1 MWLSMELLKCGMTPL
16 TGLNFL
22 FKSICQHLDYFSTH
36 RSSFV
41 VRKVHACAEFWTLS
55 LSKKQKTPETNIF
68 YIGIENF
75 HNWWWLAKSGK
86 FRWVGYW
93 MDLKLWRILICTEPN
108 SEKFH
113 PLNPITR
120 IKFWQCQIGDL
131 TQHSCSCLT
140 IPVIL
145 FGPVLSQI
153 KITRIW
159 YLIPDTRIWYW
170 IPDTRN

>member
-1 MWLSMELLKCGMTPL
+1 MELLKCGMTPL

-75 HNWWWLAKSGK
+75 HNG
-86 FRWVGYW
+86 
-93 MDLKLWRILICTEPN
+93 E
-108 SEKFH
+108 
-113 PLNPITR
+113 
-120 IKFWQCQIGDL
+120 IGDDWPRAE
-131 TQHSCSCLT
+131 SSGGWD
-140 IPVIL
+140 IE
-145 FGPVLSQI
+145 
-153 KITRIW
+153 
-159 YLIPDTRIWYW
+159 W
-170 IPDTRN
+170 I